1 MTSALITTG
10 GTIGWSERDQRM
22 LDGEELS
29 RTANLD
35 FDQVSDLLAIPSW
48 ELTVTDMLAIARSV
62 LAAIDS
68 GHRSVVVTH
77 GTDTMEETAWLTDL
91 LLGSERRSSS
101 RVIFTGA
108 MRFSDDE
115 YSDGASNL
123 AYALDQANQTSQSHQ
138 GVQIAFAG
146 QMHAARWVR
155 KVDAFNL
162 NPFWSGGRPSFSGPL
177 PTTTESLDVNVK
189 MITTNAVVRPT
200 LPEGVKGVVLQG
212 TGAAHVPSSFFEEID
227 RFWTRGLPVVIAS
240 RCRDVARTFNE
251 GDRVLWAGDQT
262 AEKATLSLMA
272 ALAVSTQLSDVC
284 NWWSELMSQS
294 VR

>member
-1 MTSALITTG
+1 
-10 GTIGWSERDQRM
+10 M
-22 LDGEELS
+22 LVGNELT

-35 FDQVSDLLAIPSW
+35 FDRVTDLLAIPSW
-48 ELTVTDMLAIARSV
+48 NLTITDMMAIARSV

-91 LLGSERRSSS
+91 LLGPERRSSS

-115 YSDGASNL
+115 DSDGANNL
-123 AYALDQANQTSQSHQ
+123 THALSQAMQTSHSNR

-146 QMHAARWVR
+146 EVHAARWVR

-162 NPFWSGGRPSFSGPL
+162 NAFRSGARPPYSGPL
-177 PTTTESLDVNVK
+177 PIATESIDVNVT
-189 MITTNAVVRPT
+189 MITTNALVRQT
-200 LPEGVKGVVLQG
+200 LPEEAKGVVLQG
-212 TGAAHVPSSFFEEID
+212 TGAAHVPSSFFGEIE
-227 RFWTRGLPVVIAS
+227 RFWARGLPVVIAS

-251 GDRVLWAGDQT
+251 SDRVLWAGDLT
-262 AEKATLSLMA
+262 AEKATLALMA
-272 ALAVSTQLSDVC
+272 ALAVSNQLSEVC
-284 NWWSELMSQS
+284 NWWSALMSQS